1 MAGFWFC
8 AVRKKQMAQYP
19 LLGADAQTAFI
30 FGTLPLTQLLRY
42 VYTRYP
48 EYTTASEIVAKV
60 LGKPAPKL
68 TD

>member
-1 MAGFWFC
+1 
-8 AVRKKQMAQYP
+8 
-19 LLGADAQTAFI
+19 LLHPNGQQTRH
-30 FGTLPLTQLLRY
+30 LNKPNRPDHLRY
-42 VYTRYP
+42 VYIRYP